1 MTRPTSGHRGAC
13 RCRGESGQVGGI
25 EVLPLGFLVFVG
37 VTLLLAGAWGALDA
51 RMAVLAALRS
61 VDWVVP
67 FSEETPADLIAAVQP
82 DVLVKGGDYTPESI
96 AGAESV
102 VASGGRVKVLDFVEG
117 YSTSGIV
124 SALQNSDSKLE

>member
-1 MTRPTSGHRGAC
+1 MAVNDDASVAGLKGPSRP
-13 RCRGESGQVGGI
+13 VN
-25 EVLPLGFLVFVG
+25 
-37 VTLLLAGAWGALDA
+37 ALDA

-61 VDWVVP
+61 VDSVVP

-102 VASGGRVKVLDFVEG
+102 VASGGSVKVLDFVEG

-124 SALQNSDSKLE
+124 SALQNSDSTSE